1 MQVLVSLLCFNI
13 TLGTTC
19 LFLFFSESVYV
30 SKEYEQG
37 KKPNRTKGNIEP
49 QHILLI

>member
-1 MQVLVSLLCFNI
+1 MNASISVTVVFQYYPWYNLSFP
-13 TLGTTC
+13 
-19 LFLFFSESVYV
+19 FFSVYG

-37 KKPNRTKGNIEP
+37 KKPNHTKGNIEP